1 MATLQVA
8 VAHLEM
14 IHQAIDAVDSKAMF
28 YVGLNFVGLGI
39 FVGALGPLGWSV
51 WAAVAPGALTL
62 IVASLG
68 GWTLLPRDVSQFP
81 APDVMAAFEGEGYS
95 NDQLAW
101 TYIGSY
107 RRSRQA
113 GRSNQHAEGASDL
126 CDVWRD
132 LPAHRC
138 GVRFRDGVR
147 VLAAL
152 FDHTGWWAWGAGRS
166 ALNGGFRLFSHVP
179 LLFDS
184 N

>member
-101 TYIGSY
+101 TYIGTIAEAAK
-107 RRSRQA
+107 QA
-113 GRSNQHAEGASDL
+113 DRINTLKVRATYAMFGVTFLHIVAVFGSATAS
-126 CDVWRD
+126 
-132 LPAHRC
+132 A
-138 GVRFRDGVR
+138 
-147 VLAAL
+147 
-152 FDHTGWWAWGAGRS
+152 S
-166 ALNGGFRLFSHVP
+166 
-179 LLFDS
+179 
-184 N
+184 

>member
-1 MATLQVA
+1 MAPPEIGAPQSGGMATLQVA

-51 WAAVAPGALTL
+51 WAAVTPGALTL

-68 GWTLLPRDVSQFP
+68 GWTLWPRDVSQFP

-101 TYIGSY
+101 TYIGTIAEATT
-107 RRSRQA
+107 QA
-113 GRSNQHAEGASDL
+113 DRINTLKVRATYAMFGVTFLHIVAVFGSATATAS
-126 CDVWRD
+126 
-132 LPAHRC
+132 
-138 GVRFRDGVR
+138 
-147 VLAAL
+147 
-152 FDHTGWWAWGAGRS
+152 
-166 ALNGGFRLFSHVP
+166 
-179 LLFDS
+179 
-184 N
+184 